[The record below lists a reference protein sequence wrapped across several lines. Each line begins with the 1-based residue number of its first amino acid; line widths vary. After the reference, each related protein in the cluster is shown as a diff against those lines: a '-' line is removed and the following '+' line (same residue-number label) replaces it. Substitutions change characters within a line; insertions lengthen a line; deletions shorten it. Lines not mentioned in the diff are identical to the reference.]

1 MKKKI
6 YSEKNFKD
14 CLNKIQIQRNK
25 YSIRMDDSTSK
36 QSVQRHESNTKED
49 DFKEISDFFESHSFD
64 KIEKW
69 LVEHAPPEVLS
80 KISSITTI
88 GKCSNSHRSSV
99 TSELFQQ
106 WLTTSP
112 SKVKFTRQIH

>member
-1 MKKKI
+1 
-6 YSEKNFKD
+6 
-14 CLNKIQIQRNK
+14 
-25 YSIRMDDSTSK
+25 MDDSVVSTSK
-36 QSVQRHESNTKED
+36 QSVQRHETKENSTKED
-49 DFKEISDFFESHSFD
+49 DFKEISDFFESHSFE

-88 GKCSNSHRSSV
+88 GKCSSHRSSV

-112 SKVKFTRQIH
+112 SKVITVHPQTIVA